1 MPEKPSPLPENN
13 KQEEIA
19 DPVETL
25 DFTHPDYEFFPKG
38 RHVYRQSGPYLI
50 CRSCELQHAIWVGT
64 NKQMVGEDE
73 EGKPILKEWD
83 AQRA

>member
-13 KQEEIA
+13 KQEEIV

-38 RHVYRQSGPYLI
+38 RHVYRQQGFYLV
-50 CRSCELQHAIWVGT
+50 CVSCELQHAIFIGP
-64 NKQMVGEDE
+64 NKHMVGETE
-73 EGKPILKEWD
+73 EGLPILKKVG
-83 AQRA
+83 